1 MYNAHTPHQI
11 LILIRKLI
19 KLSVKGSML
28 RSTEWEGSI
37 YSHVFEHN
45 QLLLAAHLLLQ
56 ALGFPVGTEAAS
68 VHHRQFCA
76 EEV

>member
-1 MYNAHTPHQI
+1 MCNAHTPHQI
-11 LILIRKLI
+11 LILIKKLI
-19 KLSVKGSML
+19 KLTVKGSML

-56 ALGFPVGTEAAS
+56 ALRCPVGTEAAL
-68 VHHRQFCA
+68 VHYHQIYA